1 MTVQREI
8 PARQP
13 WMHDMQVSVHAPTQL
28 WSNRDGSVTGSHP
41 HAGAHSIAGF
51 YVADMRILSDIVA
64 SINGE
69 ELVAL
74 SYNNTATGS
83 SEVLAVA
90 RNIVGATVDPIVQ
103 CEEKRQLTDT
113 ALYLITELTN
123 SSAEELT
130 FDYSIRLRVDMS
142 HMQEIKGG
150 IPSAAVQQ
158 KAIYCQQM
166 SESRA
171 QVSYQSVT
179 VDINADHAVLTN
191 DEYDYTAMWHLT
203 IPARSSCEVS
213 LNVAVEM
220 PKAVV
225 TTATT
230 DNVWARTKV
239 KAADNRVV
247 EWLHTSLQDLA
258 GLRMA
263 IPQVNGSE
271 FFAAGAPWF
280 FTLFGRDSLWAARF
294 MLPLTTQ
301 MAMGTLRTLAHYQA
315 TEIDIETNAEPGK
328 IMHELR
334 SEPLTATGAFEQDSM
349 SLPPLYYGTIDAT
362 ELWII
367 LLAQT
372 WQWHAP
378 ESEIQALLP
387 NLKAALAWLRDYADS
402 DGDGFIEYIDKTGH
416 GLSNQGWKD
425 SGDSVRWHDGSLA
438 KGPIALCE
446 VQGYAYQAARLG
458 ADVLEHFGESDAQ
471 EWRDWAENLKKR
483 FNEQFWVSD
492 ERGRYPAIAL
502 DTDKKP
508 VDALTSNI
516 GHLLGTGI
524 LDEQGVHDVVRQL
537 MRPDMLC
544 CYGIRTMSTTDAG
557 YNPQSYHCGSIW
569 THDTAIAMLG
579 MYEEGYINEA
589 LQVAESLVR
598 AASAFNY
605 QIPELYA
612 GDETI
617 ATPAPYPAACH
628 PQAWS
633 AASSVAVLTV
643 LLGLNPDGDKHPAQS
658 PLSLGLEIL

>member
-1 MTVQREI
+1 MTAQQEI

-28 WSNRDGSVTGSHP
+28 WSNQDGSVNGSQP

-51 YVADMRILSDIVA
+51 YVADMRILSDIIA
-64 SINGE
+64 AINGE
-69 ELVAL
+69 ELVPL
-74 SYNNTATGS
+74 SYSNTATGI
-83 SEVLAVA
+83 SEVFSSA
-90 RNIVGATVDPIVQ
+90 RNILAQTVDPIVQ
-103 CEEKRQLTDT
+103 CKEQRQLTDN
-113 ALYLITELTN
+113 ALHISVELTN
-123 SSAEELT
+123 SSAQALL
-130 FDYSIRLRVDMS
+130 FDYSMRLRLDMS

-158 KAIYCQQM
+158 QAISCCQKAQDYVQ
-166 SESRA
+166 A
-171 QVSYQSVT
+171 VYQSVS
-179 VDINADHAVLTN
+179 VDINAPQAVLTDN
-191 DEYDYTAMWHLT
+191 EYDYTALWKLN
-203 IPARSSCEVS
+203 IPAHSKCEVS
-213 LNVAVEM
+213 LSVEVHM
-220 PKAVV
+220 PQAVV
-225 TTATT
+225 SAATTA
-230 DNVWARTKV
+230 NPWENLRVQ
-239 KAADNRVV
+239 AADNRVS
-247 EWLHTSLQDLA
+247 EWVQTSLRDLA

-263 IPQVNGSE
+263 IPQVEGSE

-294 MLPLTTQ
+294 MLPLNTQ
-301 MAMGTLRTLAHYQA
+301 VAMGTLRTLAHYQSETFDA
-315 TEIDIETNAEPGK
+315 ETNAEPGK

-334 SEPLTATGAFEQDSM
+334 SEPVTSTGAFAQDTM

-367 LLAQT
+367 LLAEA
-372 WQWHAP
+372 WKWHAP
-378 ESEIQALLP
+378 EEEIKALLP
-387 NLKAALAWLRDYADS
+387 NLKAALRWLRDYADS

-446 VQGYAYQAARLG
+446 VQGYAYQAAILG
-458 ADVLEHFGESDAQ
+458 ADLLEQFGQSEAQ
-471 EWRDWAENLKKR
+471 EWRCWAENLKKR
-483 FNEQFWVSD
+483 FNESFWVSN
-492 ERGRYPAIAL
+492 ERGRYPAVAL
-502 DTDKKP
+502 DADKNP

>member
-1 MTVQREI
+1 MTAQQEI

-28 WSNRDGSVTGSHP
+28 WSNHDGSVNGSQP

-51 YVADMRILSDIVA
+51 YVADMRILSDIIA
-64 SINGE
+64 AINGE
-69 ELVAL
+69 ELVPL
-74 SYNNTATGS
+74 SYSNTATGI
-83 SEVLAVA
+83 SEVFSSA
-90 RNIVGATVDPIVQ
+90 RNILAQTVDPIVQ
-103 CEEKRQLTDT
+103 CKEQRQLTDN
-113 ALYLITELTN
+113 ALHISIELTN
-123 SSAEELT
+123 SSAQALL
-130 FDYSIRLRVDMS
+130 FDYSMRLRLDMS

-158 KAIYCQQM
+158 QAISCCQKAQDYVQ
-166 SESRA
+166 A
-171 QVSYQSVT
+171 VYQSVS
-179 VDINADHAVLTN
+179 VDINAPQAVLTN
-191 DEYDYTAMWHLT
+191 NEYDYTALWKLN
-203 IPARSSCEVS
+203 IPAHSKCEVS
-213 LNVAVEM
+213 LSVEVHMPQAVVS
-220 PKAVV
+220 AV
-225 TTATT
+225 TTA
-230 DNVWARTKV
+230 DPWENLRVQ
-239 KAADNRVV
+239 AADNRVS
-247 EWLHTSLQDLA
+247 EWVQTSLRDLA

-263 IPQVNGSE
+263 IPQVEGSE

-294 MLPLTTQ
+294 MLPLNTQ
-301 MAMGTLRTLAHYQA
+301 VAMGTLRTLAHYQSETFDA
-315 TEIDIETNAEPGK
+315 ETNAEPGK

-334 SEPLTATGAFEQDSM
+334 SEPVTSTGAFAQDTM